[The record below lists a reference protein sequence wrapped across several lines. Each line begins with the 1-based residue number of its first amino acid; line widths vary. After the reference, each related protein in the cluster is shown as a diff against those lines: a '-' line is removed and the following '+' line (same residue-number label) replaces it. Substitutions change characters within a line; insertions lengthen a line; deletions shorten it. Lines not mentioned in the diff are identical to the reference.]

1 MKRGGGGRE
10 GGERKGQ
17 RGREGGGGGER
28 ERITA
33 VFLETTMDR
42 VIN

>member
-1 MKRGGGGRE
+1 MKWGGGEKGGEKGTEGYRGGR
-10 GGERKGQ
+10 
-17 RGREGGGGGER
+17 GGGER